1 MKAGAYSKSI
11 MASYA
16 TFKELYK
23 SQKYNSPYQILSEF
37 IKYII
42 VSKSLY
48 NFTSTDIQGHLNSEF
63 GFNPPIA
70 VIRTAMRSI
79 SEVTRDHQT
88 YRTSYLQGNTAFQAY
103 RQQAEE
109 KSKSITDALVK
120 YAEEKNAVNLDK
132 NRLSQE
138 LIAFVL
144 DEEGDPQY
152 QQVIGSFVLANAT
165 NAGITTAISAIRE
178 GSILYSGLAFN
189 ISEFGSINQQ
199 ITLFLDTEILFDIA
213 GLNGVLFKTLS
224 DDFLNLVDA
233 ANRGGKVI
241 TLKFFSKVEDDIEQF
256 YGRAERIVAGHGE
269 INFTQAMKDIV
280 DGCKDV
286 SDVSDKKVELFRKLH
301 VEHGI
306 RKDEKANY
314 YTDSDNAYNLEGLRL
329 PDFSDTDAQSAEGYM
344 FCSHIN
350 KLRKGQQTTDYLL
363 SKFLCITDTR
373 RVLEISRAI
382 AEHEK
387 NSSSGER
394 YCDYAVSLSYIT
406 NLLWYK
412 LNRGFGSSEF
422 PKNLDV
428 VIKARTILSG
438 YITQGITTTYKEI
451 RTKAATG
458 ELTQEQA
465 AARIVAL
472 KEKATLPEDLDA
484 DNIEEALNFTE
495 EHFAQF
501 EETLA
506 QNRRLLIERDKT
518 IEELTGNV
526 KELQGQLSQANT
538 KNDEKQKQIDRLT
551 ERVNAIEEQE
561 RAKLKKK
568 KDRIALIKF
577 LWSIIWKILIVVA
590 VGFVIWRICRLLKV
604 DFPTWLGVAL
614 SAGGIMLTEIPS
626 LRNRWDEYQEQIKKG
641 ASDRVG
647 GGM

>member
-1 MKAGAYSKSI
+1 MKTVYSKSI

-48 NFTSTDIQGHLNSEF
+48 TFTSTDIQGHLNSEF

-79 SEVTRDHQT
+79 PEVTRDHQT
-88 YRTSYLQGNTAFQAY
+88 YRVSNLQGNTAFQAY
-103 RQQAEE
+103 RQHAEE
-109 KSKSITDALVK
+109 KSKSITDALVN
-120 YAEEKNAVNLDK
+120 YAEEKKVVNLDK
-132 NRLSQE
+132 NKLSQE

-144 DEEGDPQY
+144 DEDGDPQY

-165 NAGITTAISAIRE
+165 NEGITTAISAIRE

-241 TLKFFSKVEDDIEQF
+241 ILKFFSKVEDDIEQF
-256 YGRAERIVAGHGE
+256 YGKAERIVAGHGE

-306 RKDEKANY
+306 RKDDKANY

-329 PDFSDTDAQSAEGYM
+329 PDFSDTDSQNTEGYM

-350 KLRKGQQTTDYLL
+350 KLRKGQQTTDYLS
-363 SKFLCITDTR
+363 SKYLCVTDTR

-387 NSSSGER
+387 NSSTGER

-428 VIKARTILSG
+428 VIKARTILSS

-451 RTKAATG
+451 RTKAAAG

-472 KEKATLPEDLDA
+472 KEKTTLPEDLDA

-518 IEELTGNV
+518 IEELSGSV
-526 KELQGQLSQANT
+526 KELEGQLAQANT
-538 KNDEKQKQIDRLT
+538 KNDEKQKQIDELT
-551 ERVNAIEEQE
+551 ERVNAIEDKE

-568 KDRIALIKF
+568 MDRIALIKF
-577 LWSIIWKILIVVA
+577 LWSIIWKLLIVAA
-590 VGFVIWRICRLLKV
+590 VVFTIWGVCRLLKV

-614 SAGGIMLTEIPS
+614 SAAGILLTEIPS
-626 LRNRWDEYQEQIKKG
+626 FRKKWNEYQEQIK
-641 ASDRVG
+641 
-647 GGM
+647 